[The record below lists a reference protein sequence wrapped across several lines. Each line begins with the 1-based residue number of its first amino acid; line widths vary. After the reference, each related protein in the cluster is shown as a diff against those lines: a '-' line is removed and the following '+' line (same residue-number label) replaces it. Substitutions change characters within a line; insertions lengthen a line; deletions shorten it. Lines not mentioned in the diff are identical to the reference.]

1 MADKSI
7 ERDLI
12 QLENQYWQAIK
23 DRDVETAAQLT
34 DDPCLIAGSS
44 GIGRIDKEKFRKIM
58 QAATYTLHNFELKE
72 TEIRLLSDDV
82 AILAYKVHEDLTVDG
97 KPVSMDASDTS
108 TWVKRNGRW
117 VCALH
122 TESVAGDPYGR
133 DRKQAA

>member
-1 MADKSI
+1 MTDKSI
-7 ERDLI
+7 EKDLI
-12 QLENQYWQAIK
+12 QLENRYWQAIK
-23 DRDVETAAQLT
+23 DRDIETAARLT

-58 QAATYTLHNFELKE
+58 QSATYTLHNFELKD

-108 TWVKRNGRW
+108 TWVKRNGKW

>member
-23 DRDVETAAQLT
+23 DRDVETAARLT

-97 KPVSMDASDTS
+97 KPVSMEASDTS
-108 TWVKRNGRW
+108 TWVRRNGRW